1 MLRFIRSLYLNQ
13 RLFLVLGGSVGVFV
27 LAFSFPVLLTVAQV
41 LFFGTI
47 GLLLVDVL
55 VLYRVRQGI
64 EGSRHLAEKLSNGDQ
79 NPVKLHLKNLYTFK
93 AYLRVV
99 DELPDQLQ
107 LRQLQLRAT
116 LAPGQAKELAYS
128 VRPVRRGE
136 YQFGVLNVFVSGNI
150 GFVARRYQLP
160 LAQVVPV
167 YPSYIQMRKYELYAI
182 SDRLVELGVKRIR
195 KIGQNM
201 EFDQIRNYVPGDDY
215 RSVNWKATARKQHL
229 MVNQYRDERSQQ
241 VFSVIDKGRMMKMPF
256 NGLTLLDY
264 SINAALVISNIAIK
278 KSDKAGL
285 VTFGRTV
292 GTTLAAS
299 NRSGQM
305 AKIMEL
311 LYNQKTGYKE
321 PDFEALATHLKLRIT
336 QRSLILLYTNFETLS
351 SMERQMRYLRL
362 IAKQHLLV
370 VVLFQNT
377 ELRSLLSFKPQDTE
391 EIYLKTIAEKFVHEK
406 RQIVKELNRHGIH
419 TILTA
424 PENLT
429 VNTINKYLE
438 LKARNL
444 I

>member
-13 RLFLVLGGSVGVFV
+13 RLFLVLGACVCLFV
-27 LAFSFPVLLTVAQV
+27 LAFSLPFLLTIAQ
-41 LFFGTI
+41 LLLLGTL
-47 GLLLVDVL
+47 GLLLVDIL
-55 VLYRVRQGI
+55 VLYRVRAGI
-64 EGSRHLAEKLSNGDQ
+64 GGQRQMAEKLSNGDE
-79 NPVKLHLKNLYTFK
+79 NKISLHLKNLYSFRVH
-93 AYLRVV
+93 LRVI
-99 DELPDQLQ
+99 DELPEQLQ
-107 LRQLQLRAT
+107 LRTLQLRTILSPGGTKT
-116 LAPGQAKELAYS
+116 LHYT

-136 YQFGVLNVFVSGNI
+136 YRFGVLNVFASGDI

-160 LAQVVPV
+160 LAQTVPV

-215 RSVNWKATARKQHL
+215 RSVNWKATARKSQL
-229 MVNQYRDERSQQ
+229 MVNQFRDERSQQ

-285 VTFGRTV
+285 ITFGRNV
-292 GTTLAAS
+292 GTSLAAS

-305 AKIMEL
+305 AQIMEL

-321 PDFEALATHLKLRIT
+321 PDFEALATHLKLRVT

-377 ELRSLLSFKPQDTE
+377 ELRSLLQFKPARTE

-424 PENLT
+424 PESLT

>member
-1 MLRFIRSLYLNQ
+1 MIRFIRSLYLNQ
-13 RLFLVLGGSVGVFV
+13 RLFFVLGGCISLFVF
-27 LAFSFPVLLTVAQV
+27 AFSFPFLISIAQLALLGTLG
-41 LFFGTI
+41 LFI
-47 GLLLVDVL
+47 VDIL
-55 VLYRVRQGI
+55 VLYRVRDGM
-64 EGSRHLAEKLSNGDQ
+64 EGTRQMAEKLSNGDENQ
-79 NPVKLHLKNLYTFK
+79 IVLHIKSLYSFKTHLK
-93 AYLRVV
+93 VI
-99 DELPDQLQ
+99 DELPEQLQ
-107 LRQLQLRAT
+107 LRHLQLEGAWLPSETKSLTYR
-116 LAPGQAKELAYS
+116 
-128 VRPVRRGE
+128 VRPVRRGQ
-136 YQFGVLNVFVSGNI
+136 YQFGLLNVFVSGNI

-160 LAQVVPV
+160 LAQTVPV
-167 YPSYIQMRKYELYAI
+167 YPSYIQLRKYELYAI

-215 RSVNWKATARKQHL
+215 RSVNWKATARKSQL
-229 MVNQYRDERSQQ
+229 MVNQFRDERSQQ

-264 SINAALVISNIAIK
+264 AINAALVISNIAIK

-285 VTFGRTV
+285 VTFGRSV
-292 GTTLAAS
+292 GTMLAAS

-305 AKIMEL
+305 ALIMEA
-311 LYNQKTGYKE
+311 LYNQKTGFKE
-321 PDFEALATHLKLRIT
+321 PDFEALAMQLKVKIN

-377 ELRSLLSFKPQDTE
+377 ELRSLLQFKPQGTE

-419 TILTA
+419 TLLTT